1 MPPIITSLPWLN
13 REGVDPVATYQ
24 RSQQLVQQMEAQ
36 QAQQQQQQAELAQRA
51 QEAAMQASFQQQ
63 SLALKEKEARSAVQL
78 EADRLRQ
85 RGQAQAFEEQQ
96 FGQAQ
101 AFKEQQADFENQLRS
116 RPPEVVKLA
125 GMPPG
130 IMAGGRFYPGTRVP
144 DVSGIGKAV
153 EVKDASGRVIGH
165 VGMTSERGGALIPDR
180 TGPTIEEKGL
190 ALAEKDFA
198 ARQRSAESLDKRL
211 LEKEQD
217 RLAGQARP
225 GTQFWEEATPEER
238 TASTGR
244 LAEIQRRL
252 DVYRTA
258 PAKPSAEKPVKQV
271 LAESRAALANR
282 LEQENPGWNQGQV
295 MAEVYRQ
302 IP

>member
-1 MPPIITSLPWLN
+1 MPPIVTSLPWLS
-13 REGVDPVATYQ
+13 RDIDPVATYQ

-36 QAQQQQQQAELAQRA
+36 RAQQQQQQAELSLRA
-51 QEAAMQASFQQQ
+51 QENAMQAGFQQRA
-63 SLALKEKEARSAVQL
+63 LALKEQEARSSVQL

-85 RGQAQAFEEQQ
+85 RGQARAFEEQQ

-101 AFKEQQADFENQLRS
+101 AFKEQQAAFENQLRS

-130 IMAGGRFYPGTRVP
+130 IMAGGRFYPGTRTP
-144 DVSGIGKAV
+144 DVSGIGKAI

-165 VGMTSERGGALIPDR
+165 VGMTSERGGALIPDK

-190 ALAEKDFA
+190 ALAEKDFV

-258 PAKPSAEKPVKQV
+258 PAKPEAQKPPTQV
-271 LAESRAALANR
+271 LNEARAALANQ
-282 LEQENPGWNQGQV
+282 LEKDHPDWSSGHIYD
-295 MAEVYRQ
+295 EVKRQ